1 MKPLRILGFALTISF
16 LAPLAQAAPTLAAS
30 LEPAPFA
37 APSAPAEDRR
47 ADPPPQA
54 EPEHHEPDRSPR
66 TDSGPDAPPVREYRH
81 EDVQPVIEAAP
92 APDTDDSQ
100 DSAPTVYEQ
109 PVAPTDDSCG
119 NSAAITNSGH
129 YTMDDLARSA
139 ASLDEPYGPTHF
151 SMDDVGGL

>member
-1 MKPLRILGFALTISF
+1 MVMKPLHTLGFALAISF
-16 LAPLAQAAPTLAAS
+16 LAPVAQAAPAEMP
-30 LEPAPFA
+30 EPAHVA
-37 APSAPAEDRR
+37 APAPA
-47 ADPPPQA
+47 AAPPPQA
-54 EPEHHEPDRSPR
+54 ELEHHEADRPPHA
-66 TDSGPDAPPVREYRH
+66 DSGPDAPLVREYRH

-100 DSAPTVYEQ
+100 DSTPTVYEQ

-119 NSAAITNSGH
+119 NSAASTNSGH